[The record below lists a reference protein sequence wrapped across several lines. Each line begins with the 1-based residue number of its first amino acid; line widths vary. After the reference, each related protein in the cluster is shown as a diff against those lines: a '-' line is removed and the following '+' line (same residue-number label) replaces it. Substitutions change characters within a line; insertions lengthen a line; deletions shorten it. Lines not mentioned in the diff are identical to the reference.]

1 MPGRIDAR
9 LTELDIV
16 LPTPQRAVVAKILP
30 YTITGNLLFISGQV
44 PRWEEDVRY
53 KGTIGKDLTVEEG
66 QQAARL
72 CALNVLTHARAALDG
87 DLDRIEQFVKVNGFA
102 VCTDDI
108 EVAHIVNGASELF
121 IDVFGDA
128 GKHAR
133 IAIGVARM
141 PLGVSIEVEA
151 IMQIST

>member
-1 MPGRIDAR
+1 MLGHAR
-9 LTELDIV
+9 D
-16 LPTPQRAVVAKILP
+16 
-30 YTITGNLLFISGQV
+30 
-44 PRWEEDVRY
+44 
-53 KGTIGKDLTVEEG
+53 
-66 QQAARL
+66 
-72 CALNVLTHARAALDG
+72 ALNG

-108 EVAHIVNGASELF
+108 EVAQVVNGASELF

-133 IAIGVARM
+133 VAIGAARM

-151 IMQIST
+151 IMQISALTN